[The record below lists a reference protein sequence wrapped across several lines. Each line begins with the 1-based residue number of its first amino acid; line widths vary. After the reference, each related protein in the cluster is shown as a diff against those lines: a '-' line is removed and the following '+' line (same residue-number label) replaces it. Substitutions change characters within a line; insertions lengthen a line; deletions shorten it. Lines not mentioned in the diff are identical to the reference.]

1 MSSLAN
7 NMHQKVEEITRKYA
21 IWTES
26 LPRDRIACRS
36 EDTVIETLGESGHV
50 ILEFIL
56 HWISEGR
63 IFMNSDGKK
72 IRPTGLKS
80 CKRKV
85 GNWKFQLSKII
96 KGVTTNNFRKNKN
109 RRHLKMSMWAQT

>member
-1 MSSLAN
+1 
-7 NMHQKVEEITRKYA
+7 MHQKVEEITRRSA

-26 LPRDRIACRS
+26 LPRDRIA
-36 EDTVIETLGESGHV
+36 LGESGHV

-56 HWISEGR
+56 HWISEHQ

-72 IRPTGLKS
+72 IRPTDLKS

-85 GNWKFQLSKII
+85 G
-96 KGVTTNNFRKNKN
+96 
-109 RRHLKMSMWAQT
+109 KMEILVK